1 MTGGN
6 DGIIVEGV
14 FVGCLG
20 DVEGLG
26 EGRREGVTVGVRDGS
41 FVGAAVGAS
50 EGHTKEGD

>member
-26 EGRREGVTVGVRDGS
+26 EGRREGVIVGVRDGS